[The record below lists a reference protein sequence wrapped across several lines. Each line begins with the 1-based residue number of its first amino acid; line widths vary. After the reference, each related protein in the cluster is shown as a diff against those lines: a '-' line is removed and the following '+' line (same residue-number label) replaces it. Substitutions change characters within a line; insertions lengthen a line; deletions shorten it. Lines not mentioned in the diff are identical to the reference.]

1 LRRSGTPG
9 IATFS
14 ALFTGDN
21 ATQRPFVV
29 RVVPGALD
37 APIRVFGLG
46 TIKAQELFRVGF
58 EGLAGWPRCG
68 SGCRATG

>member
-1 LRRSGTPG
+1 LRRPETQG
-9 IATFS
+9 IAPFS
-14 ALFTGDN
+14 AFFTGDY

-29 RVVPGALD
+29 RVVPGAHD

-68 SGCRATG
+68 SGCSATG